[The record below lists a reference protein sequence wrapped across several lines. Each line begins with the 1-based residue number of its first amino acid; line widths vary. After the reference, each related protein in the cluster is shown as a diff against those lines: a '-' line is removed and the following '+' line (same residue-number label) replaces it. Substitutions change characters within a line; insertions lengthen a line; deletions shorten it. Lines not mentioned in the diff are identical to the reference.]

1 MGSLDGKVAIVT
13 GAGRLRGIGR
23 AAALALAELGA
34 DIVVTGTGRDPQHY
48 PEDEKAAGW
57 RDIESTAEQ
66 VRAAGRRCVPL
77 VANVTDSA
85 AVQDT
90 VDATLREFGRIDIL
104 MNNSAFARG
113 PDRVPLTELP
123 EDVWRKVLDIK
134 LTGSFLMS
142 QAVVAEHDSAR
153 SGGQY
158 PEHLVHC
165 RQKGQPEYG
174 GLLYVKL
181 RNSGLYPS
189 PGHGIGRA

>member
-1 MGSLDGKVAIVT
+1 MGSLDGKVAIIT

-34 DIVVTGTGRDPQHY
+34 DLVVTGTGRDPQYY

-90 VDATLREFGRIDIL
+90 VEATLKEFGRIDIL

-113 PDRVPLTELP
+113 PDRVPLTELS

-142 QAVVAEHDSAR
+142 QAVVPSMIQQGP
-153 SGGQY
+153 GGKY
-158 PEHLVHC
+158 PEYLVHC

-174 GLLYVKL
+174 GLLYVEF
-181 RNSGLYPS
+181 RDPGLYPS
-189 PGHGIGRA
+189 PGHGVGRA